1 MVKAKPQYTELDDF
15 YDIVKRLSNKYFDLF
30 GSADSGRIMAFA
42 IVNKS
47 RQDETAPWWSVVQVK
62 DPLCDIFK
70 VDYVFKL
77 FLSDWESLSEKSKY
91 LLVADALLSIDP
103 INERVKK
110 FDVQD
115 HSLMIR
121 NFGLGY
127 LEGDVAPDILNDNFE
142 WK

>member
-1 MVKAKPQYTELDDF
+1 MVKLKPQYVELDDF
-15 YDIVKRLSNKYFDLF
+15 YQIVNDLSDRHFDLF
-30 GSADSGRIMAFA
+30 GSRSNCRVKAYA
-42 IVNKS
+42 VCNKS
-47 RQDETAPWWSVVQVK
+47 RQDDSQSWWSIIQVR

-77 FLSDWESLSEKSKY
+77 FLSDWESMLDKSKY

-103 INERVKK
+103 VNEKVKK

-121 NFGLGY
+121 NFGLDY
-127 LEGDVAPDILNDNFE
+127 LENVDAPDILRDTFT

>member
-1 MVKAKPQYTELDDF
+1 MVKLKPQYIELDDF
-15 YDIVKRLSNKYFDLF
+15 YQISNQLSDRHFDLF
-30 GSADSGRIMAFA
+30 GPRSECRMKAYA
-42 IVNKS
+42 ICNKS
-47 RQDETAPWWSVVQVK
+47 RQDDSQPWWNIIQVR
-62 DPLCDIFK
+62 DPLCDIFE

-77 FLSDWESLSEKSKY
+77 FLSDWESMSDVNKY

-103 INERVKK
+103 VNERVKK

-121 NFGLGY
+121 NFGLDY
-127 LEGDVAPDILNDNFE
+127 VESGDAPDILKDTFI